1 MPKKPIFDKQRME
14 TMNKRLFKIVVYL
27 MLFAMIASTVLMSIG
42 SLVG

>member
-1 MPKKPIFDKQRME
+1 
-14 TMNKRLFKIVVYL
+14 